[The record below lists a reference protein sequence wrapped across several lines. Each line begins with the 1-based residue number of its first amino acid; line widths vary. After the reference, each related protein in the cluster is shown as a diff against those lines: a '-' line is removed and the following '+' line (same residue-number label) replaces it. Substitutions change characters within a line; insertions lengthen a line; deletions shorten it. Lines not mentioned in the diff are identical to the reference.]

1 MSTSRY
7 IPHSNKPPSDLGVVQ
22 EDIQDALAS
31 HVRRVHRHT
40 AARNG
45 VYIGSAGVYVM
56 DKSVAGFI
64 PSDLPTS
71 SITLLMSKQL
81 SIPPSGSRASF
92 LETSVGPATL
102 ILKERIWVGS
112 DARSASVSKS
122 DLQKLEEFW
131 QPCAQLLESAIQVSV
146 SEEIDDD
153 GCEVLYGR
161 AGLLYALLLLRTALA
176 SLRDGGMSISQT
188 EDPAVR
194 AVTSL
199 CSDANVQALV
209 DDIMK
214 RGKIG
219 AREYQEEL
227 ASLRDE
233 RDKVPPL
240 MWRWHVSRYLGG
252 AHGVVGILHMLVMAP
267 SNITTTYWPDIVGM
281 VEWLLAIQEPLG
293 NWPSKAGRHLYY
305 VAGGTA
311 TSQEAKRVS
320 VGKDNQHE
328 LLQWCHGAPGV
339 LILLSAFLNR
349 TAQSSSLTITSSLRD
364 RTIAAMQRGGEL
376 VYTHGLLRKGVGL
389 CHGVAGSVYALLA
402 VSDALD
408 SRENTYWLL
417 RAVHLAHLAT
427 EYGALERKGETRV
440 PDEPYSLYEGIAGMC
455 CAWAEVLVRL
465 GVPSRGVEKRKSGMP
480 GYDDL

>member
-1 MSTSRY
+1 MSASRY
-7 IPHSNKPPSDLGVVQ
+7 IPHSNQPPSDLGVVQ
-22 EDIQDALAS
+22 EDVQDALIS
-31 HVRRVHRHT
+31 NVRRVQRHT

-45 VYIGSAGVYVM
+45 VYIGSSGTCSTLSMHQFTRSTTLSLGVYVM
-56 DKSVAGFI
+56 DKSVAGFV
-64 PSDLPTS
+64 PSDLSTS
-71 SITLLMSKQL
+71 SVTLLMSKQL
-81 SIPPSGSRASF
+81 SVPPSGSRASF

-102 ILKERIWVGS
+102 TLKERIWVGS
-112 DARSASVSKS
+112 GARSASVNKS

-131 QPCAQLLESAIQVSV
+131 QPCAQLLEAAIQVSI

-161 AGLLYALLLLRTALA
+161 AGLLYALLLLRTELA

-194 AVTSL
+194 AVASL

-214 RGKIG
+214 RGRVG

-252 AHGVVGILHMLVMAP
+252 AHGVGESYNQIRSLDIYRADTAGILHMLVMAP

-281 VEWLLAIQEPLG
+281 VEWLLAIQGPLG

-320 VGKDNQHE
+320 VGKDDQHE
-328 LLQWCHGAPGV
+328 LLQ
-339 LILLSAFLNR
+339 
-349 TAQSSSLTITSSLRD
+349 
-364 RTIAAMQRGGEL
+364 
-376 VYTHGLLRKGVGL
+376 
-389 CHGVAGSVYALLA
+389 
-402 VSDALD
+402 
-408 SRENTYWLL
+408 
-417 RAVHLAHLAT
+417 
-427 EYGALERKGETRV
+427 
-440 PDEPYSLYEGIAGMC
+440 
-455 CAWAEVLVRL
+455 
-465 GVPSRGVEKRKSGMP
+465 
-480 GYDDL
+480 